1 MRYSLF
7 NKRLFARA
15 SSGAYGIGADRL
27 ASFGLAGVLILLAG
41 FAFWGAL
48 TTYRAGTAA
57 KHFEELS
64 DAFDAA
70 RAAVASEE
78 SLERKYRLEPSAAVR
93 GRHHAASDELLAQL
107 RARARRPSPAT
118 RR

>member
-1 MRYSLF
+1 LRHSLNF
-7 NKRLFARA
+7 RKLFSHSAR
-15 SSGAYGIGADRL
+15 GVYGIGADRL

-41 FAFWGAL
+41 FAYWGAL

-57 KHFEELS
+57 KHFDELS

-78 SLERKYRLEPSAAVR
+78 SLERKYRLEPGAEVR
-93 GRHHAASDELLAQL
+93 KRHRAASDELLAQL
-107 RARARRPSPAT
+107 VRARRPSPVT

>member
-1 MRYSLF
+1 LRHSLNF
-7 NKRLFARA
+7 RKLFSHSAR
-15 SSGAYGIGADRL
+15 GVYGICADRL

-64 DAFDAA
+64 DAFDVA

-78 SLERKYRLEPSAAVR
+78 SLERKYRLEPSAEVR
-93 GRHHAASDELLAQL
+93 KRHRAASDELLAQL
-107 RARARRPSPAT
+107 ARARVGRA
-118 RR
+118 R

>member
-1 MRYSLF
+1 MRHSLNF
-7 NKRLFARA
+7 RKLFSRPARE
-15 SSGAYGIGADRL
+15 AYGIGADRL
-27 ASFGLAGVLILLAG
+27 ASFGLACVLILLAG

-64 DAFDAA
+64 DAFGNA

-78 SLERKYRLEPSAAVR
+78 SLERKYRLEPGAEVR
-93 GRHHAASDELLAQL
+93 KRHRAASDELLAQL
-107 RARARRPSPAT
+107 ARARFSGAR
-118 RR
+118 

>member
-1 MRYSLF
+1 MRHSL
-7 NKRLFARA
+7 NVRKLFSRSAR
-15 SSGAYGIGADRL
+15 GAYGIGADRL
-27 ASFGLAGVLILLAG
+27 TSFGLAGVLILLAG

-64 DAFDAA
+64 DAFDNA

-78 SLERKYRLEPSAAVR
+78 SLERK
-93 GRHHAASDELLAQL
+93 
-107 RARARRPSPAT
+107 
-118 RR
+118 